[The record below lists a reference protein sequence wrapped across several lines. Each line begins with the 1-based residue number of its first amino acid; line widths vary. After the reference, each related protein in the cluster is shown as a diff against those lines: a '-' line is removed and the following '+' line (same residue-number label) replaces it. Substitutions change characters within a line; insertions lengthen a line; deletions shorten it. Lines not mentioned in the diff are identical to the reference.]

1 MAKNNINKNNGM
13 ENNLSELN
21 KDLNKTIKKVME
33 KKTSSTIAK
42 TLGKS
47 VSTITRIR
55 NGEIKRGIDPEF
67 LRDIWKACEGT
78 NNVDLDALLD
88 LNRKVS
94 DAHYQKENEK
104 WDQDSK
110 EITALEEQIQK
121 IVVNSGAFIRKVNK
135 PYIVIPEVE
144 LYPEMSFETISEN
157 GEKKS
162 ALFYTRFYS
171 QRRIAQKE
179 ERRKED
185 PEFYRTYPS
194 HLKTILEFRELRALH
209 KEYENCELV
218 IIFNYEAEYSDNCD
232 ILKKLSN
239 KDNITLAL
247 MDSSTKKIVKECCL
261 DGRKKGILTELGLV
275 KSEKRDTE

>member
-1 MAKNNINKNNGM
+1 MTKKTINNNEI

-21 KDLNKTIKKVME
+21 KDLNKMIKKVMD

-42 TLGKS
+42 ALGKS

-67 LRDIWKACEGT
+67 LREIWKVCDGS
-78 NNVDLDALLD
+78 NNVDLDTLLD

-104 WDQDSK
+104 WDQDTE
-110 EITALEEQIQK
+110 EIKVLEKQIQE
-121 IVVNSGAFIRKVNK
+121 IMVNSGVFIRKVNK
-135 PYIVIPEVE
+135 PYLIIPEVE
-144 LYPEMSFETISEN
+144 LYPELSYDIAFDN
-157 GEKKS
+157 GDKHS
-162 ALFYTRFYS
+162 ILFYTRFYS

-179 ERRKED
+179 ERRKE
-185 PEFYRTYPS
+185 EHNFYMTYPS

-218 IIFNYEAEYSDNCD
+218 IIFNYEAEYDDNCD

-247 MDSSTKKIVKECCL
+247 MDSSTKRIVRECCL
-261 DGRKKGILTELGLV
+261 DGRKKGLLTKLGLI